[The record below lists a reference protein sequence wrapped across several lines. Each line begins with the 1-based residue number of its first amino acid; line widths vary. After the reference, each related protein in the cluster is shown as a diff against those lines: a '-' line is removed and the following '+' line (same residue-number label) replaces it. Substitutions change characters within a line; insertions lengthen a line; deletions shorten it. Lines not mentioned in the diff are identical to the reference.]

1 MPIQAIDGEYEVELT
16 HECNWH
22 CPYCAIDVHR
32 LPAISHSELAAKL
45 KKIPAKSVVTL
56 SGGEPGLLS
65 RDEIDYV
72 IIALRDKKCKL
83 NLNTNG
89 TFISRYPSL
98 LS

>member
-1 MPIQAIDGEYEVELT
+1 MPIQAVDGEHEVELT

-22 CPYCAIDVHR
+22 CPYCAIHVHS
-32 LPAISHSELAAKL
+32 LPPVSRSELEEKI
-45 KKIPAKSVVTL
+45 KKVPPRSVVTL

-65 RDEIDYV
+65 RDDIDYV
-72 IIALRDKKCKL
+72 IMSLRDKKCIL

-89 TFISRYPSL
+89 TFIKKYPSL